1 VQLHIGIDDTDST
14 SGGCTTYLAARIVE
28 QLTRFRVRFLDYPNI
43 IRLLPNIPYKTR
55 GNAAVALRF
64 EAAEAQYASIRELV
78 LNEIERVGRIG
89 EEGTEP
95 ATVLLSG
102 KPARSTRMLAERSLC
117 EVVAVRDALHDII
130 QSGAEAVSYGNNRGL
145 VGALAAIGNTI
156 DRDHT
161 YELIAYRQREYC
173 GTPRKVDKGSV
184 IRMDSLTTPF
194 TYNNYDAKNKRV
206 LVTPHGPDPV
216 LVGIRG
222 ETPDSVR
229 RGFDLLTIREP
240 VERWVIFRTNHAT
253 DAHLSAAR
261 PGIVRPYSAVVLSGA
276 VAEKPR
282 RLEGGH
288 VIFSVRAERG
298 RFTCAAF
305 EPTGRFR
312 DIVSELIPGDEV
324 TVFGGTPGTH
334 GLTVNLEKL
343 SVNRLT
349 DYVTLHNPSCPNCG
363 KNLKSA
369 GFLKGFKCDRCST
382 VVPDAWK
389 IHRSVVRNIKPGI
402 YLPSAKAQRHLTKPT
417 SRYKREKIWDGKPPS
432 GAWHRP

>member
-1 VQLHIGIDDTDST
+1 VQ
-14 SGGCTTYLAARIVE
+14 
-28 QLTRFRVRFLDYPNI
+28 QLTRFRVRFIDYPNI
-43 IRLLPNIPYKTR
+43 IRLNPNIPYKTR

-64 EAAEAQYASIRELV
+64 EATEAQYPSIRELM
-78 LNEIERVGRIG
+78 LNEIEQVGRIG
-89 EEGTEP
+89 EKGTDP
-95 ATVLLSG
+95 ATVLLRG

-117 EVVAVRDALHDII
+117 EIVAVRDALRNII
-130 QSGAEAVSYGNNRGL
+130 QSGAEAVCYGSNRGL

-161 YELIAYRQREYC
+161 YELIAYRQPEYC
-173 GTPRKVDKGSV
+173 GTPRKVDKDSV

-194 TYNNYDAKNKRV
+194 TFNNYDAKNKRV

-222 ETPDSVR
+222 ESPDIVR
-229 RGFDLLTIREP
+229 KGFDLLTIREP
-240 VERWVIFRTNHAT
+240 VERWIIFRTNHAT
-253 DAHLSAAR
+253 DAHLSASK
-261 PGIVRPYSAVVLSGA
+261 PGIVRPHSAVVLSGT
-276 VAEKPR
+276 VAENPR

-288 VIFSVRAERG
+288 VIFPVLTQRG

-343 SVNRLT
+343 RVHRLM

-369 GFLKGFKCDRCST
+369 GFSKGFKCDRCST
-382 VVPDAWK
+382 VVLDARK
-389 IHRSVVRNIKPGI
+389 VRRSRIRSIKPGI
-402 YLPSAKAQRHLTKPT
+402 YLPSAKAQRHLTKPL
-417 SRYKREKIWDGKPPS
+417 SRYRREKIWNGKPPS
-432 GAWHRP
+432 GEWHRP